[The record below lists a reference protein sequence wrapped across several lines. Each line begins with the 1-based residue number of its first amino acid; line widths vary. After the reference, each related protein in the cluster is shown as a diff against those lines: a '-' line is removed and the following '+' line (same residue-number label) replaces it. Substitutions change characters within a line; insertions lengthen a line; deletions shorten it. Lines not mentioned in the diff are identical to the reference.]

1 VIGCSCDGAR
11 LRGSTAGLSHYH
23 QLVSPSVSHTGAC
36 VVICLHSRVDLLE
49 REQGVYQ
56 GQIQQLQADNKE
68 LAQLQQMMA
77 SNNMNMNKRSS
88 ASKAG
93 KGWLTSV

>member
-1 VIGCSCDGAR
+1 
-11 LRGSTAGLSHYH
+11 
-23 QLVSPSVSHTGAC
+23 
-36 VVICLHSRVDLLE
+36 VDLLE